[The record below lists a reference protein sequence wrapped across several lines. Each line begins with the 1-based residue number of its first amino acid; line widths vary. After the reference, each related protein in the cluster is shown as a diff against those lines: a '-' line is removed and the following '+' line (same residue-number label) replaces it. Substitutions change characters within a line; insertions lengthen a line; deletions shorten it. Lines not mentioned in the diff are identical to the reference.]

1 MPSKWNDLFKESIKL
16 ISDPENN
23 LYPNGHFR
31 NTMKDLTVKKKRVTS
46 DYETKSKSC
55 SQNQQGINQDI
66 QA

>member
-1 MPSKWNDLFKESIKL
+1 MIYQL

-31 NTMKDLTVKKKRVTS
+31 DTMKDLTVKVARVTGN
-46 DYETKSKSC
+46 DETKSS
-55 SQNQQGINQDI
+55 SQNQQGINKDI

>member
-1 MPSKWNDLFKESIKL
+1 MINQL

-23 LYPNGHFR
+23 SYPNGHFR

-46 DYETKSKSC
+46 DYETKSC